1 MRAQAAADAVT
12 KQKDAVE
19 KSREYEL
26 SRVKTQGGKTR
37 LDLEKDIKDL
47 QDEIFKIEEE
57 KLEPAQEF
65 IRLRQIV
72 LDKDIEGLTVLGLT
86 KDAWE
91 AIKNQVDL
99 ALIKSAAFVDSMK
112 LALDIQ
118 AKLIAAYQAQPGN
131 TSSNSAAQ
139 GPSPIISKPY
149 VPDPEAS
156 PEANKEAEDAHKAA
170 ADAEAEANAA
180 LSEATA
186 AALAAAAA
194 IAELESQSAEIGKV
208 AAGISALAIRKA
220 TNTTSLN
227 KAVALAEGNLSPESI
242 AINMSRALLS
252 SKTMTKSLGGT
263 AGALSTAR
271 YTGQAMKS
279 MGLSAGGM
287 VPKMFAAGGFA
298 KGTDTVPAMLTP
310 GEFIM
315 SKYAVDSYGVDHM
328 KKMNNGDLV
337 SGAVYNNTYTLTV
350 NAKTNANPNE
360 IAQAVMSTIKQV
372 DDRRIRG
379 VSLNARN

>member
-37 LDLEKDIKDL
+37 LELEKEIKDL
-47 QDEIFKIEEE
+47 QDKIFKIEEE

-65 IRLRQIV
+65 IRLRQII

-118 AKLIAAYQAQPGN
+118 QRLIDAYKAQTSAQPVAQGQVSGAKEN
-131 TSSNSAAQ
+131 LESYVKPQDTPEDVEALKKFIATVEEIDAAQ
-139 GPSPIISKPY
+139 
-149 VPDPEAS
+149 
-156 PEANKEAEDAHKAA
+156 AA
-170 ADAEAEANAA
+170 ADKAA
-180 LSEATA
+180 QDSAQNTGNGADA
-186 AALAAAAA
+186 AYDR
-194 IAELESQSAEIGKV
+194 KV
-208 AAGISALAIRKA
+208 AAQAAARLAALQAAYDA
-220 TNTTSLN
+220 TLPKYDPNNSGGG
-227 KAVALAEGNLSPESI
+227 AGGFFA
-242 AINMSRALLS
+242 MSS
-252 SKTMTKSLGGT
+252 
-263 AGALSTAR
+263 
-271 YTGQAMKS
+271 
-279 MGLSAGGM
+279 GGM

-315 SKYAVDSYGVDHM
+315 SKYAVDTYGVDTM
-328 KKMNNGDLV
+328 RKINNGESV
-337 SGAVYNNTYTLTV
+337 GGAVYNNTYTLTV